1 MKTLVVL
8 GGADG
13 SVGVYQRASALGYR
27 TICVDIRPSAPGVL
41 HADEFLQLSV
51 RAPERIASALA
62 GRDDIVGVL
71 CPASDVGLPALAWL
85 TRHWDL
91 PAFLPDL
98 AMRASVDK
106 SVFRELCAELGLPGY
121 RAASGPPDDE
131 LVERARELR
140 FPALVKPVD
149 SSGSR
154 GVVACAGP
162 GSLRSAFAESVAFSP
177 EGKLVVEE
185 YLTGTHLTV
194 EVLMRQ
200 GGVAFHAVTERT
212 ITPPPYF
219 VTTSHI
225 VPAELSSEVDAELVR
240 MLESVCERIGYPDGP
255 LTLDAVLGR
264 DGRLYLVEMGA
275 RMGGNGLAELIES
288 CYGVDIMA
296 ATMATAVGDEPVLAP
311 TEPVPTMVQV
321 FGVDRAGRLAE
332 VSGLDDVRAHPA
344 VVELRM
350 FAEEG
355 MFVRAYEQAG
365 YKLGYAVLQASTM
378 DELRDSAEAVRGALK
393 FRLDDVAQ
401 VVPRL

>member
-13 SVGVYQRASALGYR
+13 SVSVYQRARGLGYR

-41 HADEFLQLSV
+41 HADEFVQLSV

-85 TRHWDL
+85 TRHWNL
-91 PAFLPDL
+91 PASLPDL

-106 SVFRELCAELGLPGY
+106 SVFRELCAELDLPGY
-121 RAASGPPDDE
+121 RAVSGTPDDD
-131 LVERARELR
+131 LVKRARELR

-162 GSLRSAFAESVAFSP
+162 GFLRSAFAESVAFSP

-185 YLTGTHLTV
+185 YVTGMHLTV

-200 GGVAFHAVTERT
+200 GSVAFHAVTERT

-219 VTTSHI
+219 VTTSHL
-225 VPAELSSEVDAELVR
+225 VPAELPSGVDAELVG
-240 MLESVCERIGYPDGP
+240 MLEAVCERIDYPDGP

-288 CYGVDIMA
+288 CYGVDVMA
-296 ATMATAVGDEPVLAP
+296 ATMATAMGDEPVLASR
-311 TEPVPTMVQV
+311 EPVPTMVQV
-321 FGVDRAGRLAE
+321 FGADRAGRLAE
-332 VSGLDDVRAHPA
+332 VCGIEEVRSHPA
-344 VVELRM
+344 VVDLRL
-350 FAEEG
+350 FADEG
-355 MFVRAYEQAG
+355 TFVRAYEQAG
-365 YKLGYAVLQASTM
+365 YKLGYAVLQAPTM
-378 DELRDSAEAVRGALK
+378 DDLRAAAEAVRGALK
-393 FRLDDVAQ
+393 FRLDDVTQA
-401 VVPRL
+401 VP